1 MFQHFEVKPMF
12 KDQVHERH
20 QFKLKIQ
27 GTDYRGIFHQ
37 DKIQWFYPHPKQ
49 TFEKEYIE
57 TMESQVHNLM
67 LHQLTQPI

>member
-20 QFKLKIQ
+20 QFKLSVQ

-37 DKIQWFYPHPKQ
+37 DEIHWFHPHPMQ
-49 TFEKEYIE
+49 ILEEEYME
-57 TMESQVHNLM
+57 AMESQVYNLM
-67 LHQLTQPI
+67 VHRLKQPI